1 MQRSRWTLDAIG
13 ATIGRARESLAL
25 AAQQVE
31 VLERAGPAN
40 DRQIWAL
47 RRIRE
52 RLDEAA
58 ATVRW
63 LETIARADPQQPQIR
78 PLLLDEE
85 VRRAVDRAAA
95 MADLAGA
102 TVLVTAGSPARAYAD
117 PEILGRVLDNL
128 LDNALTYSEG
138 RPWVVVE
145 TGSDP
150 RPFIRVSDAGIG
162 LTPEAAGR
170 IFEPSYRADPDNA
183 SRPGS
188 GIGLSF
194 SRHAVEEMGGSL
206 ILESTGLGSGSTFRL
221 DLRPA

>member
-1 MQRSRWTLDAIG
+1 MQRPSWTLDAMG
-13 ATIGRARESLAL
+13 ATIGRARDALAL
-25 AAQQVE
+25 AAQQLE
-31 VLERAGPAN
+31 VLERSGPTN

-52 RLDEAA
+52 RLDEAG
-58 ATVRW
+58 TTFRW
-63 LETIARADPQQPQIR
+63 LETIVRSDTQQPQIR
-78 PLLLDEE
+78 PLLLDQE
-85 VRRAVDRAAA
+85 VGRAVDRAAA
-95 MADLAGA
+95 MAELAGA
-102 TVLVTAGSPARAYAD
+102 TVLIRVAGPVRAYAD

-145 TGSDP
+145 AGSDP

-162 LTPEAAGR
+162 LTPEAARR
-170 IFEPSYRADPDNA
+170 IFERSYRAQPDNA

-194 SRHAVEEMGGSL
+194 SRHAVEAMGGSL
-206 ILESTGLGSGSTFRL
+206 TVESTGLGSGSTFRL